1 MYFEHHPLLLFEL
14 KNVTQ
19 DGELIPRLKKGK
31 EVTDKDGNLIYKT
44 VYKQAF
50 YKGLDFKIY
59 DITKLTPCN
68 RITIEGS
75 LHKYWNNGA
84 HNFNDFNISA
94 IMYVQKDLKDKF
106 NIDFVNCILRQLEI
120 GINIL
125 PPEITKK
132 ILRYCLLHKTS
143 ELKSVFTKDE
153 GNYKQ
158 TKNQRHFV
166 KLYDKRTHYVNKGF
180 EIDTEIFRIE
190 KKWSK
195 MVELNDS
202 GIYTLNDLIK
212 HDLLN
217 FKSDLLNLWND
228 VLFYDWQS
236 LKGLKHNV
244 SYSNVNYWLELK
256 ETNYNNFK
264 YHRNNLNNLIK
275 KQPNNL
281 KKQIAVLIS
290 NQVDLLNTKTTQI
303 NPLSI
308 GLKTVVSTI
317 ENTDKNR
324 LKCLVTGLNISM
336 QKDSLLLSHTG
347 IKYYKKTDTKVYN
360 EIKRKYLSAKWVDAD
375 IETQIKELAHNLRS
389 KYNNNL
395 VRQSKYKNQL
405 QLKFIS

>member
-1 MYFEHHPLLLFEL
+1 MYFEHHPLLEFQ
-14 KNVTQ
+14 NVLNTTT
-19 DGELIPRLKKGK
+19 GELSIKS
-31 EVTDKDGNLIYKT
+31 N
-44 VYKQAF
+44 AF
-50 YKGLDFKIY
+50 YRGLEFKVY
-59 DITKLTPCN
+59 DITEKTSYKRL
-68 RITIEGS
+68 TIEGS

-84 HNFNDFNISA
+84 HNFNDFGINEIEE
-94 IMYVQKDLKDKF
+94 VKEDLKDKF
-106 NIDFVNCILRQLEI
+106 NIDFNNCLLRQLEI

-125 PPEITKK
+125 PPQITKK
-132 ILRYCLLHKTS
+132 LLRYCLLHKTS
-143 ELKSVFTKDE
+143 ELKSIYTKDE

-158 TKNQRHFV
+158 TKNQRHFI

-195 MVELNDS
+195 MVELNDK

-275 KQPNNL
+275 NQPNNL
-281 KKQIAVLIS
+281 KKQIADLIS
-290 NQVDLLNTKTTQI
+290 NKVDLLNVKTTQI
-303 NPLSI
+303 NPLCI

-317 ENTDKNR
+317 EKTDKNR

-336 QKDSLLLSHTG
+336 QKDSFLLSHTG
-347 IKYYKKTDTKVYN
+347 IKYYKKTDAKVYN
-360 EIKRKYLSAKWVDAD
+360 EIKRKYLSTKWGDAD
-375 IETQIKELAHNLRS
+375 IETQIKELAHNIRNT
-389 KYNNNL
+389 YNNRNIKQNKIYTANQYNL
-395 VRQSKYKNQL
+395 FDL
-405 QLKFIS
+405 QKVS

>member
-1 MYFEHHPLLLFEL
+1 MYFEQHPLLEFQNLL
-14 KNVTQ
+14 NTTT
-19 DGELIPRLKKGK
+19 GELSIKS
-31 EVTDKDGNLIYKT
+31 N
-44 VYKQAF
+44 AF
-50 YKGLDFKIY
+50 YRGLEFKIY
-59 DITKLTPCN
+59 DITEKTPYK
-68 RITIEGS
+68 RLTIEGS

-84 HNFNDFNISA
+84 HNFNDFGINEIQE
-94 IMYVQKDLKDKF
+94 VKQDLKETF
-106 NIDFVNCILRQLEI
+106 NIDFNNCLLKQLEI

-125 PPEITKK
+125 PPVKTKQ
-132 ILRYCLLHKTS
+132 ILRYCLIHKTS
-143 ELKSVFTKDE
+143 QLKSIYTKDE
-153 GNYKQ
+153 GNYIQ
-158 TKNQRHFV
+158 TKNQRHFI

-195 MVELNDS
+195 MVELNDK

-244 SYSNVNYWLELK
+244 SYSNVIYWLELK

-281 KKQIAVLIS
+281 KKQIADLIS
-290 NQVDLLNTKTTQI
+290 NKVDLLNVKTTQI
-303 NPLSI
+303 NPLYI

-347 IKYYKKTDTKVYN
+347 IKYYKKTDAKVYN
-360 EIKRKYLSAKWVDAD
+360 EIKRKYLSTKWVDAD
-375 IETQIKELAHNLRS
+375 IEIQIKELAHSIRNT
-389 KYNNNL
+389 YNNTKVKQDKLYSLNQYNL
-395 VRQSKYKNQL
+395 FDLKDL
-405 QLKFIS
+405 QQVS

>member
-1 MYFEHHPLLLFEL
+1 MYFEHHPLLEFQNLL
-14 KNVTQ
+14 NTTT
-19 DGELIPRLKKGK
+19 GELSIKS
-31 EVTDKDGNLIYKT
+31 N
-44 VYKQAF
+44 AF
-50 YKGLDFKIY
+50 YRGLEFKIY
-59 DITKLTPCN
+59 DITEKTPYK
-68 RITIEGS
+68 RLTIEGS

-84 HNFNDFNISA
+84 HNFNDFGINEIQE
-94 IMYVQKDLKDKF
+94 VKQDLKETF
-106 NIDFVNCILRQLEI
+106 NIDFNNCLLKQLEI

-125 PPEITKK
+125 PPVKTKQ
-132 ILRYCLLHKTS
+132 ILRYCLIHKTS
-143 ELKSVFTKDE
+143 QLKSIYTKDE
-153 GNYKQ
+153 GNYIQ
-158 TKNQRHFV
+158 TKNQRHFI

-195 MVELNDS
+195 MVELNDK
-202 GIYTLNDLIK
+202 GIFTLNDLIK

-244 SYSNVNYWLELK
+244 SYSTVIYCLELK